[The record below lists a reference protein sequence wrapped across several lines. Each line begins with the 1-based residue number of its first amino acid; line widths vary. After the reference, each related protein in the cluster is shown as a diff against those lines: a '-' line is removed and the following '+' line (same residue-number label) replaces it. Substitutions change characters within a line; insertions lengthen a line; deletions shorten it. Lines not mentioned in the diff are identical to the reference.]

1 MDQEVIFEEL
11 SLQIEESDGE
21 SEEEIQLITTPTT
34 PTIEEVVAE
43 IREEDDNEERKRAKF
58 LEEACGCLRKC
69 CKEFDSSYTFAVRD
83 NFMEMTTKEKEMVV
97 MGEMMA
103 STRVGDTTCKEK
115 ERVNDYT
122 IYSHCG
128 IKV

>member
-1 MDQEVIFEEL
+1 MDQEVILEEL

-34 PTIEEVVAE
+34 HTIEEVVAE
-43 IREEDDNEERKRAKF
+43 MREEDDNEERKRAKF

-69 CKEFDSSYTFAVRD
+69 FKEFDSSYTFALRD